1 MFKQYKK
8 ANNANFRSFEKPLI
22 DRTILILKAY
32 EENSRKSNVPPDQN
46 CQLCLVSS
54 GSSGRVGGGGSGTR
68 KMKSMRPPLAAIFFM
83 TYFYR
88 AGERYGPPPRP
99 RLLTCEKLDCYG
111 FSE

>member
-22 DRTILILKAY
+22 DTILILKAY

-54 GSSGRVGGGGSGTR
+54 GSSGRVGVGGGVGQG
-68 KMKSMRPPLAAIFFM
+68 K
-83 TYFYR
+83 
-88 AGERYGPPPRP
+88 
-99 RLLTCEKLDCYG
+99 
-111 FSE
+111 

>member
-22 DRTILILKAY
+22 DTILILKAY

-54 GSSGRVGGGGSGTR
+54 GSSGRVGGEWDKENEIYEAAFSGH
-68 KMKSMRPPLAAIFFM
+68 L
-83 TYFYR
+83 YR
-88 AGERYGPPPRP
+88 AGERYGPPLP
-99 RLLTCEKLDCYG
+99 RLLICEKLDCYG